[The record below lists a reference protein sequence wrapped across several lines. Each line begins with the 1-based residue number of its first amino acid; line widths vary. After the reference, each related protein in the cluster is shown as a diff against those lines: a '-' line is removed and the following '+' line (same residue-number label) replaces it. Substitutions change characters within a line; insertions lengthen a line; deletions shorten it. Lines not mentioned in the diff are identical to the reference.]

1 MLKKKRKPL
10 ATMELLLKAIVLSCT
25 QEAHL
30 QPELV
35 LLDIL
40 GLAAANQCAA
50 NASTNCQSSS
60 AHNS

>member
-10 ATMELLLKAIVLSCT
+10 ATVKLLLKAFVLSCT

-40 GLAAANQCAA
+40 GLAAANQYAA
-50 NASTNCQSSS
+50 NASTNCQSPS